1 MSLMAL
7 VDSENLQVYYYYYTS
22 GGIPN
27 DVNDHCIRI
36 PVPENVDYTAS
47 KVVKADDGTITLVPN
62 QEIITER
69 QWAAI
74 RDQRN
79 QMLAKCDWTQL
90 ADSHLSA
97 ERQAAWADY
106 RQALRDLPD
115 EVTDPTQVEWPLDPT
130 QAPAM
135 QASGAR
141 VANLMEQI

>member
-7 VDSENLQVYYYYYTS
+7 VDTENLQVYYYYYTS

-36 PVPENVDYTAS
+36 PVPEGVDYTAALA
-47 KVVKADDGTITLVPN
+47 VKGDDGTISIVPN
-62 QEIITER
+62 QEVITVR
-69 QWAAI
+69 QWAAL
-74 RDQRN
+74 REQRN

-90 ADSHLSA
+90 ADSHLSV
-97 ERQAAWADY
+97 EKKAAWADY

-130 QAPAM
+130 QAPAV

-141 VANLMEQI
+141 VDNLMEQI

>member
-1 MSLMAL
+1 MAL
-7 VDSENLQVYYYYYTS
+7 VDTETLDVYYYYYTS

-36 PVPENVDYTAS
+36 AVPENVDYTAA
-47 KVVKADDGTITLVPN
+47 KAVKADDGTITIVPN
-62 QEIITER
+62 QEIITAR
-69 QWAAI
+69 LWAAV

-106 RQALRDLPD
+106 RQALRDLTD
-115 EVTDPTQVEWPLDPT
+115 EVTDPANVEWPLDPT
-130 QAPAM
+130 QAPAV
-135 QASGAR
+135 QVTGAR